1 MAAHQPP
8 RPTAENIL
16 TLVGGVLFGITA
28 VYIAAHSIPLV
39 IIAAAAAVVVIT
51 ALILITHR

>member
-1 MAAHQPP
+1 MAAHEPP

-28 VYIAAHSIPLV
+28 VYSAAHSIPLV
-39 IIAAAAAVVVIT
+39 IIAAAAAVIIT
-51 ALILITHR
+51 AMILITRR